1 MDVVGEGVWEH
12 ELTPGISQ
20 ERTLHPTPQRAWHS
34 PRCRELLGADLA
46 DDPSAIRTRI
56 DPPDLPRWDALCGAA
71 TRAPGHTVDGRL
83 RLRTADGSLRWFQVR
98 MRATVDSG
106 AAATRLTGSLRELD
120 TDAAPTQA
128 KAAFLAHMSHELRTP
143 LNAVL
148 GMTELA
154 QRLATHNEQRGYLEL
169 AQQSGQSLLRLIG
182 DVIDY
187 ARAEA
192 GELALRL
199 ETFDLSQLLAETFRG
214 FMPQV
219 HGRGLTML
227 YDYLG
232 EQTQFQGDPARV
244 RQIVSNLLANAVK
257 FTAHGHVALVT
268 ELRAQPDGPWLL
280 RIQVHDTGSGMDAA
294 TLERVFRPFEQGD
307 NSARRQH
314 GGTGLGLSLARKLA
328 ALMGGRVTA
337 SSMPGR
343 GSVFTVELRLAAVAQ
358 PAPAPHAPG
367 HAWLVVRNATTS
379 PWLPRRIE
387 RLGWTT
393 ELIPDLAQATRRA
406 LLGGRAPDCIVL
418 AEDGL
423 DDASDLEALR
433 RALPEGTRVTLLLR
447 PDFHQPVLLERAA
460 RSGMA
465 VLLKPLTPAELRTVA
480 SAEARPAPARPEPST
495 PMRPG
500 MHVLVV
506 EDNPLNQLV
515 AREMLMVLGMK
526 VSVAASGEEA
536 LAHCLE
542 KAPDLVLM
550 DIQMPGMDGVEATRR
565 LRALQA
571 DGTLRP
577 FPIVALTAHALAA
590 DRQSSLEAGMDEHLT
605 KPMQFES
612 LRTVLDQWR
621 PDDPELTGDDENGP
635 TAN

>member
-12 ELTPGISQ
+12 ELTSS
-20 ERTLHPTPQRAWHS
+20 LNASRAWHS
-34 PRCRELLGADLA
+34 PRCHELLGADLA
-46 DDPSAIRTRI
+46 DEPSAIRTRV
-56 DPPDLPRWDALCGAA
+56 DPPDLARWDALCGAA

-83 RLRTADGSLRWFQVR
+83 RLRSADGSLRWFQVR
-98 MRATVDSG
+98 MRAAGDGT
-106 AAATRLTGSLRELD
+106 AAPSRLSGSLRELD
-120 TDAAPTQA
+120 TDAAPHQA
-128 KAAFLAHMSHELRTP
+128 KATFLAHMSHELRTP

-219 HGRGLTML
+219 HGRSLTML

-280 RIQVHDTGSGMDAA
+280 RIRVHDTGTGMDAA

-314 GGTGLGLSLARKLA
+314 GGTGLGLSLACKLA

-337 SSMPGR
+337 TSVPGR
-343 GSVFTVELRLAAVAQ
+343 GSVFSVELRLAAAAQ

-406 LLGGRAPDCIVL
+406 QLGGRAPDCIVL

-423 DDASDLEALR
+423 DDHSDLEALR
-433 RALPEGTRVTLLLR
+433 RALPDSTRVTLLLR

-460 RSGMA
+460 RSRMA

-480 SAEARPAPARPEPST
+480 SAETRSVPARVEPST
-495 PMRPG
+495 AMRPG

-536 LAHCLE
+536 LAHCLQKE
-542 KAPDLVLM
+542 PDLVLM

-565 LRALQA
+565 LRAMQA

-590 DRQSSLEAGMDEHLT
+590 DRQSSLDAGMDEHLT

-621 PDDPELTGDDENGP
+621 PDDRGPTSGERDGDTADDEDAP

>member
-12 ELTPGISQ
+12 ELTSLQPSQ
-20 ERTLHPTPQRAWHS
+20 AWHS
-34 PRCRELLGADLA
+34 PRCRDLLGPGLA
-46 DDPSAIRTRI
+46 DDPSALRAQV
-56 DPPDLPRWDALCGAA
+56 DPPDRPHWDALVGAA
-71 TRAPGHTVDGRL
+71 IRAPGRNVQGRL
-83 RLRTADGSLRWFQVR
+83 RLRTADGSPRWFQVR
-98 MRATVDSG
+98 MRATADG
-106 AAATRLTGSLRELD
+106 AGPATRLAGSLREVD
-120 TDAAPTQA
+120 SDPASGQA

-154 QRLATHNEQRGYLEL
+154 QRLATHNEQRGYLDL
-169 AQQSGQSLLRLIG
+169 AQQSGQALLRLLG

-199 ETFDLSQLLAETFRG
+199 ETFDLAQLMAETCRG
-214 FMPQV
+214 FMPQL
-219 HGRGLTML
+219 RERKLTML

-232 EQTQFQGDPARV
+232 EQTRFQGDPARV
-244 RQIVSNLLANAVK
+244 RQIVSNLLANAAR
-257 FTAHGHVALVT
+257 FTAQGHVALVT
-268 ELRAQPDGPWLL
+268 EVRAQPDGPWLL
-280 RIQVHDTGSGMDAA
+280 RIQVHDTGTGMDDA
-294 TLERVFRPFEQGD
+294 TLERVFKPFEQGD

-314 GGTGLGLSLARKLA
+314 GGTGLGLSLTRKLA
-328 ALMGGRVTA
+328 ALMAGRVTA
-337 SSMPGR
+337 TSLPGR
-343 GSVFTVELRLAAVAQ
+343 GSVFTVELRLAAAAQ
-358 PAPAPHAPG
+358 PAAAPHPPG
-367 HAWLVVRNATTS
+367 HAWLVVRGATTS

-393 ELIPDLAQATRRA
+393 ELIPDLAQATQRA
-406 LLGGRAPDCIVL
+406 RLGGRLPDCVVL

-423 DDASDLEALR
+423 DDSSDLEALR
-433 RALPEGTRVTLLLR
+433 QALPDGTRVTLLLR

-460 RSGMA
+460 RSRMA
-465 VLLKPLTPAELRTVA
+465 VLLKPLTPAELRSVA

-565 LRALQA
+565 LRAMQA
-571 DGTLRP
+571 DGSLP
-577 FPIVALTAHALAA
+577 AFPIVALTAHALAA
-590 DRQSSLEAGMDEHLT
+590 DRQSSLDAGMDEHLT

-621 PDDPELTGDDENGP
+621 PDDAGLTSDDEGGP

>member
-12 ELTPGISQ
+12 ELTP
-20 ERTLHPTPQRAWHS
+20 HPTAQRAWHS

-46 DDPSAIRTRI
+46 DEPSAIRTRI

-98 MRATVDSG
+98 LRATAEGG

-128 KAAFLAHMSHELRTP
+128 KATFLAHMSHELRTP

-154 QRLATHNEQRGYLEL
+154 QRLATHNEQRSYLEL

-192 GELALRL
+192 GELTLRL

-219 HGRGLTML
+219 HGRSLTML

-268 ELRAQPDGPWLL
+268 EVRAQPDGPWLL
-280 RIQVHDTGSGMDAA
+280 RIQVHDTGTGIDAA

-307 NSARRQH
+307 NSVRRQH

-328 ALMGGRVTA
+328 ALMAGRVTA
-337 SSMPGR
+337 TSVPGR
-343 GSVFTVELRLAAVAQ
+343 GSVFTVELRLAAAAQ
-358 PAPAPHAPG
+358 PAPVPHTPG

-406 LLGGRAPDCIVL
+406 LLGGAPDCIVL

-423 DDASDLEALR
+423 DDGSDLEALR

-460 RSGMA
+460 RSRMA

-480 SAEARPAPARPEPST
+480 SAEARRPSARPEPST

-565 LRALQA
+565 LRAMQA

-590 DRQSSLEAGMDEHLT
+590 DRQSSLDAGMDEHLT

-621 PDDPELTGDDENGP
+621 PDDPPLTDGDENGP
-635 TAN
+635 IAN